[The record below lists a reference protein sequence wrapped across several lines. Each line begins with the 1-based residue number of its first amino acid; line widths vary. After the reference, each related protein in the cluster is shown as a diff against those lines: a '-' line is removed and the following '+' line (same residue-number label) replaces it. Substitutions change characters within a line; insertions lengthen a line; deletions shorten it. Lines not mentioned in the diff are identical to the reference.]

1 MNAYAQTK
9 AGFVSGINV
18 INDHSHKSILKAFSN
33 RSQKN
38 CKLILNKI
46 LFFDIRIYGCD
57 QRFATVEKRRWMS
70 LYQLEYNK
78 NESAILNTKKDW
90 FTINVIEKLAKRLHR
105 MAFRLV
111 CRTEKSH
118 SVTVLNWPLLLQ
130 FYIQYDLYVEC
141 NCPYR
146 YKMTDCNVFH
156 SIIFP

>member
-1 MNAYAQTK
+1 MWSMIIAISQFWRHFQTEVRK
-9 AGFVSGINV
+9 TVN
-18 INDHSHKSILKAFSN
+18 
-33 RSQKN
+33 
-38 CKLILNKI
+38 LILNKI
-46 LFFDIRIYGCD
+46 LFFDIRIYGCG

-70 LYQLEYNK
+70 SYQLEYNK

-90 FTINVIEKLAKRLHR
+90 FTIYVIEKLAKRLHR

-118 SVTVLNWPLLLQ
+118 LVTVLNWPLLLQ

-146 YKMTDCNVFH
+146 YKMTDCNVFQ